1 MRKTI
6 IALLLGLFTAAGL
19 SAVPAEVVYTE
30 GEANIRYRSG
40 PQREAS
46 IGDSLNT
53 GDTLKTGADGLVEL
67 DQKGVRLNIA
77 SNTVFTLMEKERGG
91 KPAGVF
97 SLVLGS
103 VKFRYDRLTGQEPLI
118 QTNSC
123 VAGVRGTEFSV
134 FAGVDGSAL
143 IVVDRGAVTVEAE
156 GQSVAL
162 EPEEGVEVRP
172 GQPPGDKFKVQRYQA
187 DYSKWNEEKLALML
201 QDPLSAV
208 TSIGER
214 LDAYIRDIEEYWT
227 LYRQYKERLDAERQ
241 VMVDIE
247 GKQGKEQARR
257 YNLDTVM
264 PLAVQSGNLFLNV
277 RYFTLAALSL
287 RRFVGARLYLFLKAQ
302 SFAQPDEP
310 LYLDFLDRYS
320 RFLETYES
328 SIVPH
333 LVEADI

>member
-1 MRKTI
+1 MRKLI
-6 IALLLGLFTAAGL
+6 ILLLLGLISAAFL
-19 SAVPAEVVYTE
+19 SALPADVVYSE
-30 GEANIRYRSG
+30 GEANIRFRSG
-40 PQREAS
+40 SQREAG
-46 IGDSLNT
+46 IGDRLNT

-67 DQKGVRLNIA
+67 DQRGVRLNVA

-91 KPAGVF
+91 KTAGVF

-103 VKFRYDRLTGQEPLI
+103 MKFRYERITGQEPLI

-134 FAGVDGSAL
+134 FTGVDGSAL
-143 IVVDRGAVTVEAE
+143 IVVDRGEVTVEAA

-162 EPEEGVEVRP
+162 APDEGVEVRP
-172 GQPPGDKFKVQRYQA
+172 GRPPGDKFKVQRDQV

-201 QDPLSAV
+201 QDPVSALD
-208 TSIGER
+208 SIGER
-214 LDAYIRDIEEYWT
+214 LEAYIRDIEEYWN

-241 VMVDIE
+241 TMVDISV
-247 GKQGKEQARR
+247 KQGKEQARK
-257 YNLDTVM
+257 YNQETVM
-264 PLAVQSGNLFLNV
+264 PLAAQTGNLFLNV

-287 RRFVGARLYLFLKAQ
+287 RRFVGGRLYLFMKAQ
-302 SFAQPDEP
+302 SFAREEEP
-310 LYLDFLDRYS
+310 LYREFLDRYN
-320 RFLETYES
+320 RFLDTYEG

>member
-1 MRKTI
+1 MRKPTV
-6 IALLLGLFTAAGL
+6 ALLLGLLATAGL
-19 SAVPAEVVYTE
+19 SALPADVVYAE
-30 GEANIRYRSG
+30 GEANIRFRSG
-40 PQREAS
+40 SQREAG
-46 IGDSLNT
+46 IGDRLNT
-53 GDTLKTGADGLVEL
+53 GDTLKTGSDGLVEL

-91 KPAGVF
+91 KTAGVF

-103 VKFRYDRLTGQEPLI
+103 VKFRYERLTGQEPLI

-143 IVVDRGAVTVEAE
+143 IVVDRGEVTVEAA

-162 EPEEGVEVRP
+162 APDEGVEVRP
-172 GQPPGDKFKVQRYQA
+172 GQPPGDKFKVQRDQV
-187 DYSKWNEEKLALML
+187 DYSKWNEDKLALML
-201 QDPLSAV
+201 QDPVSAL
-208 TSIGER
+208 TSINER

-241 VMVDIE
+241 TMVDISV
-247 GKQGKEQARR
+247 KQGKEQARR
-257 YNLDTVM
+257 YNLETVM
-264 PLAVQSGNLFLNV
+264 PVAAQTANLFLNV
-277 RYFTLAALSL
+277 RYFTLAAFSL

-302 SFAQPDEP
+302 SFAQAEEP
-310 LYLDFLDRYS
+310 LYREFLDGYE
-320 RFLETYES
+320 RFLDTYEG